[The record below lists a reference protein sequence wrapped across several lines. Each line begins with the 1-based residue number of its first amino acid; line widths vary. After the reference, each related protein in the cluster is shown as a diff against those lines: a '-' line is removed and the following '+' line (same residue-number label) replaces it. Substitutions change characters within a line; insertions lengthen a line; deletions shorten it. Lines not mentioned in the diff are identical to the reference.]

1 MKKIYF
7 LLFLIF
13 FVWGHGLS
21 QPLSGTYT
29 IGITSADYTSFN
41 AAVTDLITKGV
52 GGPVVFSVAP
62 GTYTEQVTIPHLNNV
77 SAINTI
83 TFQSATGDSTD
94 VILTFSSTDENN
106 NYTLKFDSAFYVI
119 FKGITLQATG
129 TNYARI
135 VYLARGASHISFI
148 NNRFVGKPG
157 LSELVFANIATYGD
171 PSSTDITFLNNRF
184 ENGKRSISLS
194 GVYNDYIS
202 HTLADH
208 NDFINPSEHAI
219 HIEYSQYS
227 LIRNNRIESNLPIT
241 GVHIQGLTRGDTLAK
256 NIILLQAGGLGIHL
270 YSTGQVN
277 DTTVISNNFI
287 YLNTTVADHAI
298 DIYST
303 KAPVKILYNTVHI
316 TGKNKYSYCLYSN
329 GNGTKSYRMVMNN
342 ILANDAEGMA
352 FYYYYTPDRSDYNN
366 LWSTGQY
373 TLNYY
378 NGSGF
383 DLDYWRTNFHHDL
396 HSITVNPYF
405 ISGDSWQVQN
415 PALNAAAFPLAD
427 VTTDI
432 DGKSRDINHPDI
444 GAWEF
449 TPSPVPL
456 NGSYTIGGTSADYD
470 SIKDAVKELEVNGI
484 SGAVIFNI
492 ASGTYPEQV
501 IIPEI
506 NGTSDTHTVTFR
518 SASGDSTDVTISFTP
533 VYDNKVFTVLL
544 DGADHIIFTGLTL
557 STNATTGFPVLLEH
571 GACFNEISH
580 SRITVPINNTNHLIQ
595 LGSESL
601 SYTDKDTNN
610 VFTSCYFENGSY
622 AVNTGKTGTS
632 NAPVV
637 SANTQIK
644 NNILKNCRIRFSNGK
659 NPIISGNSVDLTVNS
674 TYTSAIEVRN
684 NAQVLNNFILMNNT
698 AGLDYA
704 TGIYGYGENNTIV
717 FNTIKIVGQGMPLVI
732 KGHSEILNNIL
743 TTGGGSAVDYED
755 TTGCHI
761 DHNIYYTSDEA
772 HCISVYA
779 GYSQKRSFSWWHQ
792 NSGFDQHSLF
802 HDPVFVSGTD
812 LHTFDPWLNDRG
824 VSVSGIITD
833 IDGDAR
839 DASTPDIGA
848 DEFTGVSPLKG
859 IYTIGATGDFK
870 NFTEVA
876 DTLKFCGV
884 EDSAVFHVQTGM
896 YEEHFILRNSE
907 ITRLPDTASILFRAI
922 TPDSANVL
930 LRYNATNS
938 TDNYI
943 VILDSMDHVTFEGI
957 TFKPLNTQYS
967 SALWLLNGVSD
978 IRINNNTF
986 VGIQNNGILIYSQH
1000 FQDHNNRITGNRF
1013 YNGNLAIS
1021 LNGTDDTHKGSG
1033 FVIKNNNFFSQHQYP
1048 IYLMYQQDA
1057 DILNNR
1063 ILHTEMIDFTYSGI
1077 YLKNS
1082 TSVLVANNA
1091 ISFLAGQQS
1100 GGIGLDGTSQTR
1112 IFYNSIQITGST
1124 NESRC
1129 FNQQNGGENNIL
1141 KNNILVN
1148 KSGGVVIYAPEVTTL
1163 TSDHNNL
1170 YSNSDRFIYTDRWVT
1185 DLADWRSAYGKDQH
1199 SFSVDPLFFSPDSL
1213 YTTVPQLNGT
1223 ATPVTEVTT
1232 DITGATRDATHP
1244 DMGVY
1249 EFDGIYTLGN
1259 DTTIC
1264 NNTSITLDAG
1274 AGYDSYLWN
1283 TGATTQT
1290 IETTPENDGESW
1302 YKVTVTV
1309 GETDYNDSLKVTSTG
1324 PSVSLGPDTAICEGT
1339 SLILDAG
1346 TGDYSYLWSDN
1357 STGQTLGV
1365 TSAGNYSVTVTDVNG
1380 CQSQDTVTV
1389 TVNTPVKVTL
1399 TYANDQL
1406 QADYQN
1412 GSQYTWYL
1420 NNNVISIGTDY
1431 IITPATSGDY
1441 FVEVVDEN
1449 GCTTVSD
1456 TLHVS
1461 LTGIP
1466 GTTLNGLAIYPNPS
1480 KGKITLLFD
1489 KPVNNLQVDV
1499 FDLLGNKV
1507 CETTPENPANTQTI
1521 MDLQELPAGIY
1532 FLKIRTDGNIIT
1544 QKIVIRH

>member
-21 QPLSGTYT
+21 QLLSGTYT

-52 GGPVVFSVAP
+52 GGPVVFSVAS
-62 GTYTEQVTIPHLNNV
+62 GTYTEQVIIPAITGV
-77 SAINTI
+77 SAVNTI

-94 VILTFSSTDENN
+94 VILTYASTDQNN
-106 NYTLKFDSAFYVI
+106 NYTLKFDSAYYVI

-135 VYLARGASHISFI
+135 IYLARGASHIFFI

-194 GVYNDYIS
+194 GGYNDYIS
-202 HTLADH
+202 HTIVNH

-227 LIRNNRIESNLPIT
+227 LIRNNRIESNMHIT
-241 GVHIQGLTRGDTLAK
+241 GIHIQGLTRGDTLAK

-270 YSTGQVN
+270 YSTGPVN
-277 DTTVISNNFI
+277 DTTVITNNFI
-287 YLNTTVADHAI
+287 YLNTTIADHAI
-298 DIYST
+298 DIFST

-383 DLDYWRTNFHHDL
+383 DLDYWQNNFHHDL
-396 HSITVNPYF
+396 HSQTCNPYF
-405 ISGDSWQVQN
+405 ANDDSWEVQN
-415 PALNAAAFPLAD
+415 PVLDGGALPVAGIESDIEGNIRH
-427 VTTDI
+427 TT
-432 DGKSRDINHPDI
+432 HPDI

-449 TPSPVPL
+449 TPSPTPL
-456 NGSYTIGGTSADYD
+456 NGTYTIGGGTADFD
-470 SIKDAVKELEVNGI
+470 SIRDAVKSLEIHGI
-484 SGAVIFNI
+484 SGTVIFNI
-492 ASGTYPEQV
+492 ASGTYPEQI

-506 NGTSDTHTVTFR
+506 NGVSDTHTITFQ
-518 SASGDSTDVTISFTP
+518 SATGDSTDVTISYTP
-533 VYDNKVFTVLL
+533 VFDNKAYTIFL
-544 DGADHIIFTGLTL
+544 DGASHIIFTKL
-557 STNATTGFPVLLEH
+557 SVSSKTNTGFPVLLEH
-571 GACFNEISH
+571 GSCFNEISH
-580 SRITVPINNTNHLIQ
+580 SRITVPVNNTNHLVQ

-601 SYTDKDTNN
+601 SYTGKDTNN

-622 AVNTGKTGTS
+622 AVNAGKTGTS

-637 SANTQIK
+637 SANTQMI

-659 NPIISGNSVDLTVNS
+659 NPIISGNSVDLTVS
-674 TYTSAIEVRN
+674 SKYTSAIEVRN
-684 NAQVLNNFILMNNT
+684 NAQVFNNFILMNNT

-717 FNTIKIVGQGMPLVI
+717 FNTIKIVDQGMPLVI

-743 TTGGGSAVDYED
+743 TTGGGSAVDYKD

-761 DHNIYYTSDEA
+761 DHNIYFSSDEA
-772 HCISVYA
+772 NCISVYA
-779 GYSQKRSFSWWHQ
+779 GSSQKRSFSWWHQ

-802 HDPVFVSGTD
+802 YDPVFVSGTD
-812 LHTFDPWLNDRG
+812 LHTSDPWLNNRG
-824 VSVSGIITD
+824 IPMAGVTVD
-833 IDGDAR
+833 IDGEMR
-839 DASTPDIGA
+839 DAQHPDIGA
-848 DEFTGVSPLKG
+848 DEFNGVSPLKG

-870 NFTEVA
+870 NFTEAA

-884 EDSAVFHVQTGM
+884 EDSAVFHVQTGT

-930 LRYNATNS
+930 LRYNATS
-938 TDNYI
+938 SSDNYI

-967 SALWLLNGVSD
+967 SVLWFLNGVSD

-986 VGIQNNGILIYSQH
+986 VGIQNNGILVYSQH

-1013 YNGNLAIS
+1013 YNANLAVS

-1033 FVIKNNNFFSQHQYP
+1033 FVLKNNNFFSQHQYP
-1048 IYLMYQQDA
+1048 IYLMYQQNA

-1091 ISFLAGQQS
+1091 ISFRADQQS
-1100 GGIGLDGTSQTR
+1100 GGIGLDGTSQTG

-1124 NESRC
+1124 DESRC
-1129 FNQQNGGENNIL
+1129 FNQQNGGGNNIL

-1148 KSGGVVIYAPEVTTL
+1148 KSGGVVIYAPDVTTL

-1199 SFSVDPLFFSPDSL
+1199 SFSVDPRFFSADSL
-1213 YTTVPQLNGT
+1213 HTTAPQLNGT

-1431 IITPATSGDY
+1431 IITPATS
-1441 FVEVVDEN
+1441 
-1449 GCTTVSD
+1449 T
-1456 TLHVS
+1456 
-1461 LTGIP
+1461 
-1466 GTTLNGLAIYPNPS
+1466 
-1480 KGKITLLFD
+1480 K
-1489 KPVNNLQVDV
+1489 
-1499 FDLLGNKV
+1499 
-1507 CETTPENPANTQTI
+1507 
-1521 MDLQELPAGIY
+1521 
-1532 FLKIRTDGNIIT
+1532 
-1544 QKIVIRH
+1544 